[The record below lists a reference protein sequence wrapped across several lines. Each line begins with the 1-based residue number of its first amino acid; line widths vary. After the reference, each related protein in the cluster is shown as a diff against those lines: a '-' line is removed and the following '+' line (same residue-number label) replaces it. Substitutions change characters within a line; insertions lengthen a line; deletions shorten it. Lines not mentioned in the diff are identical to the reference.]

1 MKFWTAIG
9 LILLLSAIGLTYEI
23 AAGRILAPYHGTSL
37 LTWTTVIAVVLA
49 GFSLG
54 SAWGGM
60 IADRPRPAA
69 VAAVRFALIVT
80 AALMAAS
87 PALLGLVSAGARGT
101 GGMVLSTIIAF
112 FPAAVGITLPTP
124 LLTKLAVEARP
135 GREGSALGLA
145 LAAGSTG
152 AIGGAVLAGF
162 VTLPL
167 IGATL
172 TFAGC
177 AAMTLM
183 CLPLLRG
190 GDATPPVAMI
200 AAAAFVG
207 LAGLTG
213 TPVCDFESGL
223 SCLRIANSD
232 GRIRLISDGTV
243 QAAEWTGNERSAVL
257 PYVQWIDAQVA
268 NDTGPTA
275 SVLFIGGGG
284 YTLPTRLLEAE
295 PLARA
300 TVVEIDPLITQVVRA
315 KLPTAS
321 RTMMQEADRLRI
333 VHADGRVFL
342 NETEARFDA
351 VVLDAFSSGAVP
363 AHLVTREAFKRVRAI
378 TDGPVYVNLIDRPD
392 GPLAQGVH
400 AVLTEFWPH
409 VRAVQGPISSR
420 GRANVLLT
428 AAPHPSEDT
437 LPMPKGYAEVQIS
450 SAAVFTDDKGWTGH
464 R

>member
-9 LILLLSAIGLTYEI
+9 LILLLSAVGLTYEI

-54 SAWGGM
+54 SAWGGA

-69 VAAVRFALIVT
+69 LAAVRLALVVT

-87 PALLGLVSAGARGT
+87 PMLLGLASSGAGGT
-101 GGMVLSTIIAF
+101 GGMVASTVVSF
-112 FPAAVGITLPTP
+112 FPASVGITLPTP

-135 GREGSALGLA
+135 GRAGSALGLA
-145 LAAGSTG
+145 LAAGSAG
-152 AIGGAVLAGF
+152 AIAGAVLAGF

-177 AAMTLM
+177 GALTLA

-190 GDATPPVAMI
+190 GAAPPPGAVI

-207 LAGLTG
+207 LAGLAG

-223 SCLRIANSD
+223 SCLRIARTGD
-232 GRIRLISDGTV
+232 RIQLISDGTV
-243 QAAEWTGNERSAVL
+243 QAAERTGDEPSAAL
-257 PYVQWIDAQVA
+257 SYVQWIDARLA
-268 NDTGPTA
+268 RDTGPAA

-284 YTLPTRLLEAE
+284 YTLPTRLLAAK
-295 PLARA
+295 PRASA

-315 KLPTAS
+315 NLPRAA
-321 RTMMQEADRLRI
+321 RTMAQDADRLRI

-342 NETEARFDA
+342 NETEERFDA

-363 AHLVTREAFKRVRAI
+363 AHLVTREAFARVRAI
-378 TDGPVYVNLIDRPD
+378 TEGPVYVNLIDRPD
-392 GPLAQGVH
+392 GPLARGVH
-400 AVLTEFWPH
+400 AVLAELWPQ
-409 VRAVQGPISSR
+409 VRAVQGPTNGR
-420 GRANVLLT
+420 GRANVLF
-428 AAPHPSEDT
+428 AASLNPLGDT
-437 LPMPKGYAEVQIS
+437 VPLPEGYEEVAIT
-450 SAAVFTDDKGWTGH
+450 SARVFTDDKGWTGH

>member
-54 SAWGGM
+54 SAWGGA

-69 VAAVRFALIVT
+69 LASARFALIVT
-80 AALMAAS
+80 AAMMAAS
-87 PALLGLVSAGARGT
+87 PMLLGMVSSVARGT
-101 GGMVLSTIIAF
+101 GGMVFSTIVAF
-112 FPAAVGITLPTP
+112 FPASVGITLPTP
-124 LLTKLAVEARP
+124 LLTKLALEARP
-135 GREGSALGLA
+135 GREGSALGYA
-145 LAAGSTG
+145 LAAGSAG

-177 AAMTLM
+177 GALALA
-183 CLPLLRG
+183 CLTGLRG
-190 GDATPPVAMI
+190 GEGTPTSAVI
-200 AAAAFVG
+200 AAAGFVG
-207 LAGLTG
+207 VAGFAG
-213 TPVCDFESGL
+213 TPVCDVESGL
-223 SCLRIANSD
+223 SCLRIARSD
-232 GRIRLISDGTV
+232 GQIRLISDGTV
-243 QAAEWTGNERSAVL
+243 QASEWTGDRPSAAL
-257 PYVQWIDAQVA
+257 PYVRWIDTRLRA
-268 NDTGPTA
+268 DTGPEP

-284 YTLPTRLLEAE
+284 YTLPTRLLAAK

-300 TVVEIDPLITQVVRA
+300 TVVEIDPLITRVVRA
-315 KLPTAS
+315 NLPRAS
-321 RTMMQEADRLRI
+321 RTMARDADRLRI

-342 NETEARFDA
+342 NETGDRFDA
-351 VVLDAFSSGAVP
+351 VVMDAFSSGAVP
-363 AHLVTREAFKRVRAI
+363 AHLVTREAFTRVRSL

-392 GPLAQGVH
+392 GPLARGVH
-400 AVLTEFWPH
+400 AILAELWPY
-409 VRAVQGPISSR
+409 VRTVQGPPSRR
-420 GRANVLLT
+420 GRANVLMT
-428 AAPHPSEDT
+428 ASDHPLDAGGPT
-437 LPMPKGYAEVQIS
+437 PDGYADVEVT
-450 SAAVFTDDKGWTGH
+450 SARVFTDDRGWTGH